1 MLCTRDLIWWK
12 HARMLWISIDKSYLH
27 VQILLHNIKVVH
39 SERSF
44 HPKKFSLK
52 ILRCWRRGKKYF
64 YLTYL
69 INEWHVL
76 CIYKKI
82 KPTIKRFLWR
92 WKFHWHFFFIIIII
106 ITFSH
111 IFFRLI
117 FFYKKILHFFSLILL
132 LFFHHNIFFI

>member
-1 MLCTRDLIWWK
+1 MNFNILTHTFKSPRILTCFLSILIFAFK
-12 HARMLWISIDKSYLH
+12 FTIFLEYEIEKPRYF
-27 VQILLHNIKVVH
+27 ILVF
-39 SERSF
+39 RSCY
-44 HPKKFSLK
+44 FSKNMVNLE
-52 ILRCWRRGKKYF
+52 
-64 YLTYL
+64 
-69 INEWHVL
+69 EWHVL

-117 FFYKKILHFFSLILL
+117 FFYKKNLHFFSLILL